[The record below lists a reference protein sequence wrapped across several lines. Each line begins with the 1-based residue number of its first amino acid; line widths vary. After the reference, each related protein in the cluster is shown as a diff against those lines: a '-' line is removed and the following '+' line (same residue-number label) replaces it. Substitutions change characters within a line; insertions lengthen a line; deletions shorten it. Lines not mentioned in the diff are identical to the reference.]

1 MNKNVQYMYKM
12 RSPNKLL
19 ENPYYELERQEIYF
33 SSLEKLNDP
42 YEGVL
47 DVCWKGDEVLW
58 KNLLRQYLISL
69 YRISNL
75 FFFSKGEYDFSSKDI
90 DVYENVEKLPSEYD
104 KKIFRDCEKDFF
116 NDARIKSF
124 VEFLIDSHYSFHE
137 KDIKSLL
144 SFINPIA
151 VEYIFK
157 KYDYEKT
164 DFFAY
169 LSTMIKDLK
178 LQTFF
183 DQLKKK
189 IKQSTVSLILQYVST
204 INEQL
209 YLITLH
215 NNTNKDFTSRMAF
228 FLTQFPIE
236 FINKLITLVVPKAF
250 VSSFMLKIDNPT
262 LWAYYAENHTG
273 ACLVFKC
280 KNSKGNLALKLN
292 AETTGSSDSYLLTN
306 LNKIKYSRKTIS
318 INFFKYINALPLE
331 SLHKN
336 WYEYRSKKT
345 IYIDKFGIEKSLLK
359 WKKELWDII
368 YLRSLRK
375 LPEWKNENE
384 YRLVINDNQRWD
396 AKKDGIKA
404 AYKFEDLD
412 GIVFGYKM
420 KIDDKLKVIEIIK
433 KKCKE
438 NNRHHF
444 NFYQANYSLKKNKM
458 EIQKLDLLNNIN

>member
-1 MNKNVQYMYKM
+1 M

-104 KKIFRDCEKDFF
+104 KIIFRDCEKDFF

-144 SFINPIA
+144 SFINLIA

-189 IKQSTVSLILQYVST
+189 IKQSTMSLILQYVST

-228 FLTQFPIE
+228 FLIQFPIE

-250 VSSFMLKIDNPT
+250 VSSFMLKIDNPA

-273 ACLVFKC
+273 AC
-280 KNSKGNLALKLN
+280 
-292 AETTGSSDSYLLTN
+292 
-306 LNKIKYSRKTIS
+306 
-318 INFFKYINALPLE
+318 
-331 SLHKN
+331 
-336 WYEYRSKKT
+336 
-345 IYIDKFGIEKSLLK
+345 
-359 WKKELWDII
+359 
-368 YLRSLRK
+368 
-375 LPEWKNENE
+375 
-384 YRLVINDNQRWD
+384 
-396 AKKDGIKA
+396 
-404 AYKFEDLD
+404 
-412 GIVFGYKM
+412 
-420 KIDDKLKVIEIIK
+420 
-433 KKCKE
+433 
-438 NNRHHF
+438 
-444 NFYQANYSLKKNKM
+444 
-458 EIQKLDLLNNIN
+458 

>member
-1 MNKNVQYMYKM
+1 M
-12 RSPNKLL
+12 
-19 ENPYYELERQEIYF
+19 
-33 SSLEKLNDP
+33 
-42 YEGVL
+42 
-47 DVCWKGDEVLW
+47 
-58 KNLLRQYLISL
+58 
-69 YRISNL
+69 
-75 FFFSKGEYDFSSKDI
+75 
-90 DVYENVEKLPSEYD
+90 
-104 KKIFRDCEKDFF
+104 
-116 NDARIKSF
+116 
-124 VEFLIDSHYSFHE
+124 
-137 KDIKSLL
+137 
-144 SFINPIA
+144 
-151 VEYIFK
+151 
-157 KYDYEKT
+157 
-164 DFFAY
+164 
-169 LSTMIKDLK
+169 
-178 LQTFF
+178 
-183 DQLKKK
+183 
-189 IKQSTVSLILQYVST
+189 
-204 INEQL
+204 
-209 YLITLH
+209 
-215 NNTNKDFTSRMAF
+215 
-228 FLTQFPIE
+228 
-236 FINKLITLVVPKAF
+236 
-250 VSSFMLKIDNPT
+250 
-262 LWAYYAENHTG
+262 
-273 ACLVFKC
+273 
-280 KNSKGNLALKLN
+280 
-292 AETTGSSDSYLLTN
+292 
-306 LNKIKYSRKTIS
+306 
-318 INFFKYINALPLE
+318 PLE